1 MSLLTVALKEF
12 SDHVTSRRFLILF
25 ILLSILTVLS
35 AFSSASRV
43 ASGFSITFS
52 DVLTSGS
59 LSIIY
64 LIGQLGPLIG
74 IALGFDSISK
84 EMESGSIL
92 LLLSCPIYRDT
103 ILNGKILSGLLTI
116 LLTLGTSITLL
127 TGFILAQLGIAPT
140 IEELIR
146 LLIYFVFAVIYILAY
161 MALSLLTSI
170 ITKKTSMSLL
180 ISISTWI
187 FFTYLIHT
195 IASSIASLLPETD
208 IEGRIRVLT
217 MISLLS
223 PYRHYNTF
231 SRNIIS
237 PKFSIDP
244 FSIFPR
250 KSPFKPLT
258 LMESLALS
266 WPNLIIILSLLI
278 IFLAASYIKF
288 LKEEVR

>member
-12 SDHVTSRRFLILF
+12 SDHVTSRRFLVLF

-43 ASGFSITFS
+43 MGGFSITFS

-103 ILNGKILSGLLTI
+103 ILNGKIFSGLLTI

-127 TGFILAQLGIAPT
+127 TGFILAYIGIAPT
-140 IEELIR
+140 LEELIR

-170 ITKKTSMSLL
+170 VTKKTSMSLL
-180 ISISTWI
+180 ISISVWI
-187 FFTYLIHT
+187 FFTFLIHT

-208 IEGRIRVLT
+208 IEGRIRILT
-217 MISLLS
+217 IISLFS

-231 SRNIIS
+231 SRNIVS

-250 KSPFKPLT
+250 RSPFKPLT

-266 WPNLIIILSLLI
+266 WPNLVIVTSLLVV
-278 IFLAASYIKF
+278 FLATSYIKF
-288 LKEEVR
+288 LKEEIR

>member
-146 LLIYFVFAVIYILAY
+146 LLVYFVFAVIYILAY

>member
-127 TGFILAQLGIAPT
+127 TGFILAQPGIAPT